1 MNKIKEALEWFKE
14 ELVECKCSDTCPQC
28 AAYEVAIEILEK
40 AVKADEG
47 DILWQ
52 SSQSYRLQ

>member
-14 ELVECKCSDTCPQC
+14 ELAEGKCCSTCPQC

-52 SSQSYRLQ
+52 SSQSHGLQ

>member
-14 ELVECKCSDTCPQC
+14 ELAEGKCSDTCPQC

-40 AVKADEG
+40 AVMEDEWK
-47 DILWQ
+47 LSWK

>member
-14 ELVECKCSDTCPQC
+14 ELAEGKCSDTCPQC

-40 AVKADEG
+40 AVMEDEWK
-47 DILWQ
+47 LFWK

>member
-1 MNKIKEALEWFKE
+1 MNRIKEALEWFKE
-14 ELVECKCSDTCPQC
+14 ELAEGKCSDTCPQC

-40 AVKADEG
+40 AVMEDEWK
-47 DILWQ
+47 LSWK

>member
-1 MNKIKEALEWFKE
+1 MKSNSEALEWFKE
-14 ELVECKCSDTCPQC
+14 ELKEGKCSDTCPQC

-47 DILWQ
+47 DILWK
-52 SSQSYRLQ
+52 SSQSYGLQ